1 MRAWMCVADADRC
14 TLGPWRAVAR
24 SDSGTLAAS
33 RAAGSVGRAAEAAVD
48 TWGPDVVVPVTRS
61 ELASPAD
68 IDVCPRFAVVAVV
81 DKDGDTHYLGEQS
94 WDARAVAVEGEA
106 ENEVG
111 DPMRPTSMAEADPR
125 WDKGAG

>member
-1 MRAWMCVADADRC
+1 MCVADADRC
-14 TLGPWRAVAR
+14 TLEPWRAVGR
-24 SDSGTLAAS
+24 SGSDTLAAS
-33 RAAGSVGRAAEAAVD
+33 RAAGSVGRAAAAEAEVD
-48 TWGPDVVVPVTRS
+48 RWGPDVVVPVIQS

-81 DKDGDTHYLGEQS
+81 DKDCDTHYLGEQS
-94 WDARAVAVEGEA
+94 WEARAVAVEGEA

-111 DPMRPTSMAEADPR
+111 DPMRPKSMAEADPR